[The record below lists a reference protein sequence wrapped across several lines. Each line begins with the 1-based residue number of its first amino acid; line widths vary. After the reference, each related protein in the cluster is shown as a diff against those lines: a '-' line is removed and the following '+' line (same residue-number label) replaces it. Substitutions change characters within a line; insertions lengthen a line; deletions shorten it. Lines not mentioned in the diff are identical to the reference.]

1 MDINEVS
8 YTVVNENEATTPK
21 YTVLEDKIESH
32 LTEYLDKLLDAFD
45 GLGIKSM
52 RSDAINPSMSD
63 YGITD
68 NEFNAICDILCQKV
82 DKTDSSI
89 GMKDGFY
96 GILLYRNYELTI
108 RIIFST
114 DVIFVFQANKKK
126 EL

>member
-52 RSDAINPSMSD
+52 RSDAINPNMSD
-63 YGITD
+63 YGITPE
-68 NEFNAICDILCQKV
+68 EFDDLAKNARQTMDGVDPCDLSHEDCVNI
-82 DKTDSSI
+82 
-89 GMKDGFY
+89 
-96 GILLYRNYELTI
+96 YRRSY
-108 RIIFST
+108 
-114 DVIFVFQANKKK
+114 K
-126 EL
+126 